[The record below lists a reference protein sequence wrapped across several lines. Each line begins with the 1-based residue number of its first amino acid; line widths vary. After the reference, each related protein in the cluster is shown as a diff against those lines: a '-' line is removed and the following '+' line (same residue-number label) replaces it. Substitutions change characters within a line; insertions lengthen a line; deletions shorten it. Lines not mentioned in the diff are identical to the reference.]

1 MYIATEFICLI
12 LEVLMVH
19 LYLSYSFS
27 KKGHLLTNILIN
39 TLYFTGL
46 SILSFMDNMAF
57 ARLLFTFLAIILMST
72 IIYKTTLIQGLLYS
86 FIFCIFILIAE
97 LITSIT
103 FLICNIDIE
112 QMLQLGSGRILFIII
127 GHIALFIG
135 FLFLI
140 SIKPLMNLPYS
151 LKEFV
156 NILPCITVTVLLCY
170 ILTTQYIFNNKEIP
184 ALYIIVFLGM
194 LYTNVFFVFFI
205 HSLHTKA
212 IEKQEYELSKQH
224 FLMQENYYEQLHNQ
238 QESVRSLWHDL
249 NKYISA
255 AQLNSDD
262 SLAELHKQLDD
273 INPTID
279 TNNRI
284 INIILTDY
292 LHQAKEIDAELRFDI
307 NVPDT
312 LPMIATDLYIVLGNS
327 FDNALDALT
336 FVDVSIRKMDMKLKL
351 QNNILYYE
359 LSNPYIEG
367 VSVSKNKKIHGYG
380 IKNIQKVA
388 DKYNGTVLINKE
400 NNIFTISAHFNF

>member
-12 LEVLMVH
+12 LEILMVH
-19 LYLSYSFS
+19 LYLSYSFT
-27 KKGHLLTNILIN
+27 KKRGKLATILLYS
-39 TLYFTGL
+39 LYFIGL

-156 NILPCITVTVLLCY
+156 NILPCITVTGLLCY

-184 ALYIIVFLGM
+184 ALYIIVLLGM

-262 SLAELHKQLDD
+262 SLTELQKQLDD

-336 FVDVSIRKMDMKLKL
+336 FVDISLRKMDMKLKL
-351 QNNILYYE
+351 QNNILFYE

>member
-12 LEVLMVH
+12 LEILMVH
-19 LYLSYSFS
+19 LYLSYSFT
-27 KKGHLLTNILIN
+27 KKRGKLATILLYS
-39 TLYFTGL
+39 LYFIGL

-127 GHIALFIG
+127 THIALFIG

-156 NILPCITVTVLLCY
+156 NILPCITVTGLLCY

-184 ALYIIVFLGM
+184 ALYIIVLLGM

-262 SLAELHKQLDD
+262 SLTELQKQLDD

-292 LHQAKEIDAELRFDI
+292 LHQAKEIDTELILDI

-327 FDNALDALT
+327 FDNALDTLT
-336 FVDVSIRKMDMKLKL
+336 FVDISIRKIDMKLKL

-367 VSVSKNKKIHGYG
+367 VTVSKNKKIHGYG

>member
-12 LEVLMVH
+12 LEILMVH
-19 LYLSYSFS
+19 LYLSYSFT
-27 KKGHLLTNILIN
+27 KKRGKLATILLYS
-39 TLYFTGL
+39 LYFIGL
-46 SILSFMDNMAF
+46 SILSFIDNMAF
-57 ARLLFTFLAIILMST
+57 IRLLFTFIAIIVMSYSLYKCS
-72 IIYKTTLIQGLLYS
+72 IIQSILYS
-86 FIFCIFILIAE
+86 IICCILIIITDVLTSIIFI
-97 LITSIT
+97 
-103 FLICNIDIE
+103 ICNINTE
-112 QMLQLGSGRILFIII
+112 QMLQLGSGRSLFIII

-156 NILPCITVTVLLCY
+156 NILPCITVTGLLCY

-184 ALYIIVFLGM
+184 ALYIIVLLGM

-262 SLAELHKQLDD
+262 SLTELQKQLDD